1 MAEQCIMSFLVAAFV
16 NVGGVINKQNK
27 QNSVLLFC
35 YNNNNKRHKKTIK
48 AAWFI
53 INVKAEAGIQ
63 LLKNVLLLMDHKLL
77 PCSHITLYTV
87 RWIYVDLDT
96 TTTKFS

>member
-1 MAEQCIMSFLVAAFV
+1 MIMPKTNKQTNKQKQKTKQKNKKPGPYNCFSLLKDDDHTQHMAEQCIMSFLVAAFV

-48 AAWFI
+48 AA
-53 INVKAEAGIQ
+53 
-63 LLKNVLLLMDHKLL
+63 
-77 PCSHITLYTV
+77 
-87 RWIYVDLDT
+87 
-96 TTTKFS
+96 